1 VSIPKQLNKNI
12 LVQGSNAENITLIA
26 KITIDGD
33 ARYNGKGILVTKK
46 FECDFCFDIIGT
58 KKSST

>member
-1 VSIPKQLNKNI
+1 MSIPKQLNKNI
-12 LVQGSNAENITLIA
+12 LIQGSNAENITLIA

-33 ARYNGKGILVTKK
+33 ARYNGKGTLVTKK
-46 FECDFCFDIIGT
+46 FEYDFCFDIIGT